1 MKCVE
6 NRLRETIGLDVAS
19 VGSGMV
25 QRAVRH
31 RMRSLGLKRPEDYLG
46 FLKRSRTEWQ
56 ELVESVVVTE
66 TWFFRDPEP
75 IGAFVR
81 LALEDW
87 LPARNAAPLR
97 LLSVPC
103 SSGEEPFSL
112 AMALLDAG
120 VPADRFE
127 IEAVDI
133 SARALARAGRG
144 IYGRNSFR
152 GKDLAFRNRYFQPS
166 TEGFVLDPAVR
177 HCVRFYQG
185 NFLNDAFLTGAASY
199 DFIFCRNLLI
209 YFDPLMRRKAL
220 DKVERLLAPGGLLF
234 VGPVEQPLVIE
245 RGFLLAGIPMAFAC
259 RKAPHGARQQRPR
272 SPAKAAGAGS
282 SLQFR
287 SQLPPYAQRGRQP
300 PPPPPSETS
309 LSPRTDLDTA
319 RRLADAGHLQ
329 EAAEMC
335 EAHLREN
342 RASAQAYYL
351 LGLVR
356 DASGEPGAMDCY
368 RRALYLDPHHYE
380 SLLQMTLLLQNN
392 GDAARARAFQNR
404 ALRVRVKS

>member
-259 RKAPHGARQQRPR
+259 RKAPPPTARASSDRAPLRRRRVQGPASSSGANSRPTPKGAASRRHLPRPR
-272 SPAKAAGAGS
+272 HPSPPGRTLTPRAGWPTPDTSRRRPRCAKLICAKTAPPLRRIICSAWCATPAAS
-282 SLQFR
+282 
-287 SQLPPYAQRGRQP
+287 
-300 PPPPPSETS
+300 
-309 LSPRTDLDTA
+309 
-319 RRLADAGHLQ
+319 
-329 EAAEMC
+329 
-335 EAHLREN
+335 
-342 RASAQAYYL
+342 
-351 LGLVR
+351 
-356 DASGEPGAMDCY
+356 
-368 RRALYLDPHHYE
+368 
-380 SLLQMTLLLQNN
+380 
-392 GDAARARAFQNR
+392 RARWIATAGPCTSTRITMKAFC
-404 ALRVRVKS
+404 K